1 MPSIKVSR
9 VDNIGVSPVY
19 DYYIDGQK
27 LTKQANKTGFI
38 DCLNKFLLADFES
51 DTVADWSYGDG
62 VLTEATTA
70 TTINAS
76 SVALT
81 LNSEGELTQGTP
93 TDIAMKLYLLKTQF
107 DSRINRPATISSQGD
122 LTW

>member
-9 VDNIGVSPVY
+9 LDNMGTNPVY
-19 DYYIDGQK
+19 DYYINGLK
-27 LTKQANKTGFI
+27 LVKAPNKTGFL
-38 DCLNKFLLADFES
+38 DCLNKFLLIDNDNE
-51 DTVADWSYGDG
+51 VVGDWSFLSGI
-62 VLTEATTA
+62 LNEAQTA
-70 TTINAS
+70 TAINTS

-81 LNSEGELTQGTP
+81 LDVNGELIEGTP